1 MPQLSSHPRRLA
13 RLARNAQ
20 IERLSKLSIFYNPTF
35 KTSRDQVASTDSA
48 HFSWAIFI
56 IGILH
61 CLVWSLGVSESY
73 SRDFFARQQFSLRA
87 GAALGHGAF
96 SEEDYQS
103 FHRFVVEAR
112 EQVDA
117 FIRQSTQFQ
126 KQHDRI
132 CSRRN
137 HAIQRLEQ
145 NNPSVSTIRACGL
158 TGLFADSDEEAN
170 GDHLVY

>member
-1 MPQLSSHPRRLA
+1 MPLSLHPRRLA
-13 RLARNAQ
+13 RLARNAEL
-20 IERLSKLSIFYNPTF
+20 ERLAKHSFFYIPSLHS
-35 KTSRDQVASTDSA
+35 SRDQVVSTDSA

-73 SRDFFARQQFSLRA
+73 SRDFFTRQQFSLRA

-96 SEEDYQS
+96 SEEDYQN

-112 EQVDA
+112 QQVDA
-117 FIRQSTQFQ
+117 FIRQYNQFQ

-137 HAIQRLEQ
+137 HALQRLEQ
-145 NNPSVSTIRACGL
+145 NHPSVSIIRICGL
-158 TGLFADSDEEAN
+158 TGLCANTEEEGN
-170 GDHLVY
+170 GDHLVC